1 MKEVDVNGELV
12 IAGPGGPDKAI
23 CPDCGTEVKKRHV
36 TRIDG
41 TVTHFYR
48 RMLGQGKGCSRRYRP
63 TSGAQVLG
71 IAFAMSE
78 CHQKLLTVLLPS
90 VDIGQDDLQ

>member
-63 TSGAQVLG
+63 T
-71 IAFAMSE
+71 
-78 CHQKLLTVLLPS
+78 
-90 VDIGQDDLQ
+90 